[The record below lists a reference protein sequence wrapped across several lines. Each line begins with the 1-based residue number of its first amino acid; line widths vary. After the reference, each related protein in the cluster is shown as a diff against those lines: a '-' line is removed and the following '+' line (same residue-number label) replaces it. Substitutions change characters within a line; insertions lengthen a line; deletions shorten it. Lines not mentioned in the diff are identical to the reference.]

1 MSKREPRRFLTSYER
16 SIVFELG
23 RDGKFVV
30 KSGGWDLFEVGFA
43 RNDLSGKIARPAGPE
58 AESKPGAAMQEIAD
72 NERDPAHGLDPTD
85 KFIGRCY
92 LLPLCTDNTYG
103 GRTHRLLYGRA
114 VCEPTAKTQQDKNR
128 GNMENE

>member
-1 MSKREPRRFLTSYER
+1 MDER

-43 RNDLSGKIARPAGPE
+43 QRRPVGKNCPSRRVPKP
-58 AESKPGAAMQEIAD
+58 ESKPGAAMQEIAD

-92 LLPLCTDNTYG
+92 LLPLCADNTYG
-103 GRTHRLLYGRA
+103 ARTHRLLYGRA
-114 VCEPTAKTQQDKNR
+114 VCEPTAKTQQDKNG
-128 GNMENE
+128 GNMENR